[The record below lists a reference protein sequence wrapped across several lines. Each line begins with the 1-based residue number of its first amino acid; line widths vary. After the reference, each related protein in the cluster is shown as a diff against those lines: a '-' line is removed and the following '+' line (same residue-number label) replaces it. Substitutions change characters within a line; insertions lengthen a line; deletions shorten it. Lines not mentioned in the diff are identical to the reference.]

1 MMNRLNITFAALF
14 LLLGSTAHGDSVV
27 KNITKEANNF
37 IEQSLFTFLEGNG
50 TTEIQFS
57 GLEDKRPEFS
67 IMLLRPIKE
76 YEESVFFTQ
85 LQLNHYYVIN
95 DERFA
100 LNMGLGYRKLLDD
113 NNYFIGAN
121 IFFDVDD
128 EENTRGSIGLE
139 LRSNSFQANINWYG
153 GLSSPRTTSGLGAI
167 EKVLNGF
174 DMHLLGQV
182 PYFPWA
188 TIHYVNDYWQAK
200 KNPRNTYGEKLYL
213 EMLIHENVLIEAGFQ
228 DDNLSQQVELLNV
241 KFFYPGKKGKSLF
254 DGFISDT
261 AFVEG
266 DMKERLLDKVER
278 TNRIKVE
285 SSNTSGVVIG
295 RLD

>member
-1 MMNRLNITFAALF
+1 MKNTIHITFAAL
-14 LLLGSTAHGDSVV
+14 LLFTSSLSYGDNIV
-27 KNITKEANNF
+27 KSIANEANNF
-37 IEQSLFTFLEGNG
+37 IENSLFMFLEGNG

-57 GLEDKRPEFS
+57 GLEDKKPEFS

-76 YEESVFFTQ
+76 YEKSVFFTQ

-95 DERFA
+95 DDRLA
-100 LNMGLGYRKLLDD
+100 LNFGLGYRKLLDD
-113 NNYFIGAN
+113 NNFFIGAN
-121 IFFDVDD
+121 VFFDVDD

-139 LRSNSFQANINWYG
+139 LRSISFQANVNWYG
-153 GLSSPRTTSGLGAI
+153 GLSSYKTTSGKGFT

-188 TIHYVNDYWQAK
+188 TIHYVNDYWQAD
-200 KNPRNTYGEKLYL
+200 KNPRNSHGEKLFL
-213 EMLIHENVLIEAGFQ
+213 EMLIHQNILVEVGVQ
-228 DDNLSQQVELLNV
+228 DDNLSQQEELLNV
-241 KFFYPGKKGKSLF
+241 QLFYPGRKEKALM

-261 AFVEG
+261 AFANS
-266 DMKERLLDKVER
+266 DMKEKLLEKVER

-285 SSNTSGVVIG
+285 STNSSGVVIG

>member
-1 MMNRLNITFAALF
+1 MS
-14 LLLGSTAHGDSVV
+14 ST
-27 KNITKEANNF
+27 
-37 IEQSLFTFLEGNG
+37 
-50 TTEIQFS
+50 
-57 GLEDKRPEFS
+57 
-67 IMLLRPIKE
+67 
-76 YEESVFFTQ
+76 
-85 LQLNHYYVIN
+85 
-95 DERFA
+95 
-100 LNMGLGYRKLLDD
+100 
-113 NNYFIGAN
+113 
-121 IFFDVDD
+121 
-128 EENTRGSIGLE
+128 
-139 LRSNSFQANINWYG
+139 
-153 GLSSPRTTSGLGAI
+153 RTTSGLGVT

-241 KFFYPGKKGKSLF
+241 KFFYPGKEGKSLF

-285 SSNTSGVVIG
+285 SSNASGVVIG